1 MGDGKSA
8 EVREAI
14 GVAGVLVCPVLQPSA
29 RNICNSITYCY
40 IMSKINSK
48 SFVCCE
54 LMEGARVGALAMKGK
69 AKPVPLKPNRKTHLF
84 KN

>member
-1 MGDGKSA
+1 
-8 EVREAI
+8 
-14 GVAGVLVCPVLQPSA
+14 
-29 RNICNSITYCY
+29 
-40 IMSKINSK
+40 MSKINSK
-48 SFVCCE
+48 SFVWCE